1 MTTIINET
9 FPNGSSVSM
18 DMDKDANE
26 LFVFYY
32 HPELACET
40 KKYSLNSYDMA
51 QALAYYDDCVAT
63 EYQRMNTETV

>member
-18 DMDKDANE
+18 DMDKDASE
-26 LFVFYY
+26 LFVFYF

-51 QALAYYDDCVAT
+51 QALAQYEMYCAT
-63 EYQRMNTETV
+63 EYQRMNDEA